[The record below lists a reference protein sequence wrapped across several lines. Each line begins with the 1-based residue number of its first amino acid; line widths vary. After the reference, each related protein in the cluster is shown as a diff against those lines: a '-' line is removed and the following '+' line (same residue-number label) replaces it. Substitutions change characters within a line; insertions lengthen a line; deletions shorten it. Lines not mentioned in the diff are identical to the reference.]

1 MASSKKAAEEF
12 VKRWTGKG
20 NEEQDKHLYWIGLFQ
35 DVLGLTDALD
45 RLKFEQPVHTKA
57 SDHQGFIDVLIPT
70 ASVIVEQKGIGH
82 DLSKAEV
89 RQGRKVTPAQQA
101 LAYTE
106 GLPLSQKPRYV
117 IASNFAEMWVYDTE
131 RDPLCKGDPLI
142 IKLED
147 LPKNLPAIQFLAGK
161 GQAPETIQRAVS
173 VEAGRIM
180 GRIHEAVAKSFES
193 AGFDRNDEATHHAIS
208 AFCCRVMFLMFC
220 EDEAGLIP
228 QNAFR
233 NYVQHFPADYL
244 RNALRELFEWLDTPD
259 DARDPFASDLLKAF
273 PYMNGGLFSERTVI
287 PTLSEDLRTT
297 IIVEGCQEFDWSEV
311 NPTVFGSIFE
321 GSLSH
326 DQRRAGGMHYTSP
339 ENIHKVIDPLFLD
352 DLEAAFAEACAKPLA
367 GGARTKALEDLHERL
382 GSISIFDPA
391 CGSGNFLTESYQCL
405 RRLENRVLIEL
416 SKDGQISFDI
426 EGTGDDQVKVTL
438 ANFHG
443 IEINDFA
450 CAVARTA
457 LWIAEKQADADTAS
471 IVHRVYQALPLT
483 DYGNIHQ
490 GNALRMDWNEV
501 VPADRCSFICGNPP
515 FIGARFQ
522 TPAQKADVLEVF
534 DGAKNAGNVDYVACW
549 YKKGADYMRG
559 HPIRA
564 ALVSTNSICQGEQ
577 VANVWKPLTDLGI
590 HIDFAHRT
598 FIWDSQADDAAHVHV
613 VIVGFSREDVPP
625 KRLYVDN
632 VAHEVTHINGYLVDA
647 PDAFVWNRSR
657 PICDVPA
664 IGIGSQPIDG
674 GNYLFTDEEKKD
686 FVCNE
691 PGSERFFHRWLGSN
705 EFINGKPRWVLWLG
719 EATPADLKAL
729 PNCMQRVRNVR
740 EFRLSSKR
748 KQTLKAADTPQHFGT
763 EMIAGST
770 SILIPKVSSERR
782 RYIPL
787 GFIEPDTFCSDLVFL
802 IPDATLYHFGV
813 LHSQFHNA
821 WMRTVCGRLKSDYR
835 YSGGVVY
842 NNYVWPDSTPDQ
854 EERITTCAEAVL
866 NARTLYQGS
875 TLADMYD
882 PDNDFLFPKLM
893 SAHKD
898 LDAAVEAAYGVGFNG
913 DEEKIVAH
921 LFKLYAEKTKEV

>member
-131 RDPLCKGDPLI
+131 RDPLCKGEPLI
-142 IKLED
+142 IKLAD

-180 GRIHEAVAKSFES
+180 GRIHEAVAKSFEA
-193 AGFDRNDEATHHAIS
+193 AGFDRNDETTHHAIS

-244 RNALRELFEWLDTPD
+244 RNALRDLFEWLDTPD
-259 DARDPFASDLLKAF
+259 ENRDPFASDLLKAF

-352 DLEAAFAEACAKPLA
+352 DLEAAFAEACAKPFA

-426 EGTGDDQVKVTL
+426 EGTGEDQVKVSL

-471 IVHRVYQALPLT
+471 IVHRVYDALPLT
-483 DYGNIHQ
+483 DYGNIRQ

-501 VPADRCSFICGNPP
+501 VPADKCSFICGNPP
-515 FIGARFQ
+515 FIGHQWRTSSQQDDMA
-522 TPAQKADVLEVF
+522 EVF
-534 DGAKNAGNVDYVACW
+534 RGVKAAGKLDYVCAW
-549 YKKGADYMRG
+549 YERAADYTQG
-559 HPIRA
+559 HPIKCA
-564 ALVSTNSICQGEQ
+564 FVSTNSICQGES
-577 VANVWKPLTDLGI
+577 VGVLWNHLANRGI
-590 HIDFAHRT
+590 EIDFAHTT
-598 FIWDSQADDAAHVHV
+598 FVWDSQADDMAHVHV
-613 VIVGFSREDVPP
+613 VIVGFSRNTSKS
-625 KRLYVDN
+625 KRLFSNGVPREVD
-632 VAHEVTHINGYLVDA
+632 HINGYLSAA
-647 PDAFVWNRSR
+647 PDVFIANRGK
-657 PICDVPA
+657 PVNPGVPEMTK
-664 IGIGSQPIDG
+664 GSQPTDG
-674 GNYLFTDEEKKD
+674 GHLILSGEERAELIAKHPELDEVIRPFVGGREFLNGGDRWCLWFDGADLSRYAFPEIAERLQAVRESRLKSPTASVKRDAATPHLFTQIRQPKSDY
-686 FVCNE
+686 
-691 PGSERFFHRWLGSN
+691 L
-705 EFINGKPRWVLWLG
+705 
-719 EATPADLKAL
+719 AL
-729 PNCMQRVRNVR
+729 PVVSSGRRKYLSVGYMSQQIIASDQLRFIPTDSIYVLGL
-740 EFRLSSKR
+740 LSS
-748 KQTLKAADTPQHFGT
+748 QMHA
-763 EMIAGST
+763 
-770 SILIPKVSSERR
+770 
-782 RYIPL
+782 
-787 GFIEPDTFCSDLVFL
+787 
-802 IPDATLYHFGV
+802 
-813 LHSQFHNA
+813 A
-821 WMRTVCGRLKSDYR
+821 WMRVTAGRLKSDYR
-835 YSGGVVY
+835 YAPAVY
-842 NNYVWPDSTPDQ
+842 NSFVFPDATEEQRVAVERAAQ
-854 EERITTCAEAVL
+854 EIL
-866 NARTLYQGS
+866 DARAMYIGKS
-875 TLADMYD
+875 LAQLYD
-882 PDNDFLFPKLM
+882 PD
-893 SAHKD
+893 
-898 LDAAVEAAYGVGFNG
+898 
-913 DEEKIVAH
+913 
-921 LFKLYAEKTKEV
+921 

>member
-131 RDPLCKGDPLI
+131 RDPLCKGDPLV
-142 IKLED
+142 IKLAD

-193 AGFDRNDEATHHAIS
+193 AGFDRNDETTHHAIS

-244 RNALRELFEWLDTPD
+244 RNALRDLFEWLDTPD
-259 DARDPFASDLLKAF
+259 NERDPFASDLLKAF

-352 DLEAAFAEACAKPLA
+352 DLEAAFTDACAKPFA

-382 GSISIFDPA
+382 GSISIF
-391 CGSGNFLTESYQCL
+391 ESKTQ
-405 RRLENRVLIEL
+405 NLI
-416 SKDGQISFDI
+416 Q
-426 EGTGDDQVKVTL
+426 
-438 ANFHG
+438 
-443 IEINDFA
+443 IND
-450 CAVARTA
+450 CPLRGVA
-457 LWIAEKQADADTAS
+457 
-471 IVHRVYQALPLT
+471 
-483 DYGNIHQ
+483 
-490 GNALRMDWNEV
+490 
-501 VPADRCSFICGNPP
+501 
-515 FIGARFQ
+515 
-522 TPAQKADVLEVF
+522 
-534 DGAKNAGNVDYVACW
+534 
-549 YKKGADYMRG
+549 
-559 HPIRA
+559 
-564 ALVSTNSICQGEQ
+564 
-577 VANVWKPLTDLGI
+577 
-590 HIDFAHRT
+590 
-598 FIWDSQADDAAHVHV
+598 
-613 VIVGFSREDVPP
+613 
-625 KRLYVDN
+625 
-632 VAHEVTHINGYLVDA
+632 
-647 PDAFVWNRSR
+647 
-657 PICDVPA
+657 
-664 IGIGSQPIDG
+664 
-674 GNYLFTDEEKKD
+674 
-686 FVCNE
+686 
-691 PGSERFFHRWLGSN
+691 
-705 EFINGKPRWVLWLG
+705 
-719 EATPADLKAL
+719 
-729 PNCMQRVRNVR
+729 
-740 EFRLSSKR
+740 
-748 KQTLKAADTPQHFGT
+748 
-763 EMIAGST
+763 
-770 SILIPKVSSERR
+770 
-782 RYIPL
+782 
-787 GFIEPDTFCSDLVFL
+787 
-802 IPDATLYHFGV
+802 
-813 LHSQFHNA
+813 
-821 WMRTVCGRLKSDYR
+821 
-835 YSGGVVY
+835 
-842 NNYVWPDSTPDQ
+842 
-854 EERITTCAEAVL
+854 
-866 NARTLYQGS
+866 
-875 TLADMYD
+875 
-882 PDNDFLFPKLM
+882 
-893 SAHKD
+893 
-898 LDAAVEAAYGVGFNG
+898 
-913 DEEKIVAH
+913 
-921 LFKLYAEKTKEV
+921 

>member
-35 DVLGLTDALD
+35 DVLGLSDALD

-70 ASVIVEQKGIGH
+70 ASAIVEQKGIGH

-89 RQGRKVTPAQQA
+89 RQGRPVTPAQQA

-131 RDPLCKGDPLI
+131 RDPLCKGDPLVI
-142 IKLED
+142 ALAD

-180 GRIHEAVAKSFES
+180 GRIHEAVAKSFED

-220 EDEAGLIP
+220 EDESGLIP
-228 QNAFR
+228 ANAFR
-233 NYVQHFPADYL
+233 NYVQHFPVDYL
-244 RNALRELFEWLDTPD
+244 RNALRDLFEWLDTPD
-259 DARDPFASDLLKAF
+259 EERDPFASDLLRAF

-297 IIVEGCQEFDWSEV
+297 IIVEGCQEFDWSDV

-352 DLEAAFAEACAKPLA
+352 DLEAAFAEACQKPLA

-426 EGTGDDQVKVTL
+426 EGTGEDQVKVTL

-483 DYGNIHQ
+483 DYGNIRQ
-490 GNALRMDWNEV
+490 GNALRIDWNEV
-501 VPADRCSFICGNPP
+501 VPADKCSFICGNPP
-515 FIGARFQ
+515 FIGYSNL
-522 TPAQKADVLEVF
+522 PDAQKEDRSSIF
-534 DGAKNAGNVDYVACW
+534 GKDGGTLDYVSCW
-549 YKKGADYMRG
+549 YKRSSEYMRG
-559 HPIRA
+559 HHIRA
-564 ALVSTNSICQGEQ
+564 ALVSTNSICQGQQ
-577 VANVWKPLTDLGI
+577 VAPLWKPLFADGI

-598 FIWDSQADDAAHVHV
+598 FVWDSQADDVAHVHV
-613 VIVGFSREDVPP
+613 IIVGFSREDVSP
-625 KRLYVDN
+625 KLLFDGDCVRE
-632 VAHEVTHINGYLVDA
+632 VANINGYLAAA
-647 PDAFVWNRSR
+647 PDAFVERRKS
-657 PICDVPA
+657 PLCDVPPMVR
-664 IGIGSQPIDG
+664 GCQPTDN
-674 GNYLFTDEEKKD
+674 GNFLLTQDERDELVSK
-686 FVCNE
+686 E
-691 PGSERFFHRWLGSN
+691 PKAERWIRPFSMGA
-705 EFINGKPRWVLWLG
+705 EYINGVPRYCLWLVG
-719 EATPADLKAL
+719 AEPSDLKGMPLVAE
-729 PNCMQRVRNVR
+729 RVRNVR
-740 EFRLSSKR
+740 EFRSVSKKAATR
-748 KQTLKAADTPQHFGT
+748 KKADTPWLFDEVRPPKG
-763 EMIAGST
+763 ESYIA
-770 SILIPKVSSERR
+770 IPAVSSGRR
-782 RYIPL
+782 EYVPMGFVTNGMIP
-787 GFIEPDTFCSDLVFL
+787 GNK
-802 IPDATLYHFGV
+802 LYFMDGAGLYEFGV
-813 LHSQFHNA
+813 LMSGVHNS
-821 WMRTVCGRLKSDYR
+821 WMRTVTGRLKSDFN
-835 YSGGVVY
+835 YSNTIVY
-842 NNYVWPDSTPDQ
+842 NNFVWPEPTPEQ
-854 EERITTCAEAVL
+854 QTAIEACAQRVL
-866 NARTLYQGS
+866 DTRDAHPSQS
-875 TLADMYD
+875 LADLYD
-882 PDNDFLFPKLM
+882 PDFMPADLRA
-893 SAHKD
+893 AHRA
-898 LDAAVEAAYGVGFNG
+898 LDAAVEATYGVDFNG

-921 LFKLYAEKTKEV
+921 LFKLYAEMTS